1 MPMLKPITTNK
12 YTIKDSFSF
21 AEEFLNY
28 DANLI
33 MTSFD
38 VESLY
43 GNIPPHEN
51 TDFCADILCQF
62 KTGIDGLT
70 KKYFPYDNTLIFS
83 CNNQYY

>member
-1 MPMLKPITTNK
+1 MPMLKPVTNK

-33 MTSFD
+33 MASFD

-43 GNIPPHEN
+43 ENIPPQEY
-51 TDFCADILCQF
+51 TDLCADI
-62 KTGIDGLT
+62 
-70 KKYFPYDNTLIFS
+70 
-83 CNNQYY
+83 

>member
-1 MPMLKPITTNK
+1 
-12 YTIKDSFSF
+12 
-21 AEEFLNY
+21 
-28 DANLI
+28 

-51 TDFCADILCQF
+51 TDLCADILCQF

-70 KKYFPYDNTLIFS
+70 KKYFPYDNILIFS

>member
-1 MPMLKPITTNK
+1 MPMLKPVTDK

-33 MTSFD
+33 MASFD

-43 GNIPPHEN
+43 GNIPPQEY
-51 TDFCADILCQF
+51 TDLCADILCQF

-70 KKYFPYDNTLIFS
+70 KKYFP
-83 CNNQYY
+83 